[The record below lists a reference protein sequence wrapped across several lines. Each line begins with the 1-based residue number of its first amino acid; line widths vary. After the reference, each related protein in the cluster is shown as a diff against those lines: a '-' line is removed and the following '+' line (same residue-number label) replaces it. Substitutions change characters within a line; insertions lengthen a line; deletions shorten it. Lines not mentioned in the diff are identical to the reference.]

1 MGYQKGV
8 FLVFFLRVSRAL
20 GFRVLGF
27 RGLRFGAHGFQRFSG
42 FGFPAPE
49 DPLKDFVVTPSM
61 ASMVK
66 WVYIVFFLSGFQI
79 CLGVYTIHLTIE
91 GNMG

>member
-1 MGYQKGV
+1 
-8 FLVFFLRVSRAL
+8 
-20 GFRVLGF
+20 
-27 RGLRFGAHGFQRFSG
+27 
-42 FGFPAPE
+42 
-49 DPLKDFVVTPSM
+49 M

-91 GNMG
+91 GDMGYYMGRND

>member
-1 MGYQKGV
+1 
-8 FLVFFLRVSRAL
+8 
-20 GFRVLGF
+20 
-27 RGLRFGAHGFQRFSG
+27 
-42 FGFPAPE
+42 
-49 DPLKDFVVTPSM
+49 M